1 MIIGVPKEIKAYENR
16 VGLTPAS
23 AQALVQAGHTLWIET
38 AAGMG
43 SGFSDEAY
51 TAVGAEIVADAAK
64 AWSAEMVM
72 KVKEPL
78 AAEYGYFRDDLL
90 LFTYL
95 HLAAEAE
102 LTKALVEAGTTGI
115 AYETVQLANGRL
127 PLLQPMSEV
136 AGRMS
141 VQVGAHFL
149 EKTQGGKGILLG
161 GVPGTERAHVV
172 IIGGGISG
180 THAAKMAV
188 GLGAQVTILDINTE
202 RLRQLDDLFNG
213 RVNTAMSNSYNIA
226 HYVAQADLLI
236 GAVLIPGASA
246 PKLVSEEMV
255 KTMGAGSVIVDI
267 AIDQGGCIETVDR
280 VTYHDN
286 PVYEKHG
293 VLHYSVGNM
302 PGAVARTSTIALT
315 NTTLP
320 YALKLAKQGIEAIKD
335 DPSLALGVNTYNGR
349 VVHEGVASSLG
360 YEPLSIEAVAYP
372 ETATA

>member
-23 AQALVQAGHTLWIET
+23 AQALVQAGHTVQLET
-38 AAGMG
+38 SAGVG
-43 SGFSDEAY
+43 SGFADADY
-51 TAVGAEIVADAAK
+51 TAVGVEIVADAPT
-64 AWSAEMVM
+64 AWAAEMVI

-78 AAEYGYFRDDLL
+78 ADEYGYFRDDLL
-90 LFTYL
+90 LYTYL
-95 HLAAEAE
+95 HLAAEPE
-102 LTKALVEAGTTGI
+102 LTKALVAAGTTGI
-115 AYETVQLANGRL
+115 AYETVQMANGRL

-161 GVPGTERAHVV
+161 GVPGTERANVV

-188 GLGAQVTILDINTE
+188 GLGANVTILDINTE
-202 RLRQLDDLFNG
+202 RLRQLDDIFGGLI
-213 RVNTAMSNSYNIA
+213 NTAMSNSYNIA
-226 HYVAQADLLI
+226 HYVSQADLLI

-246 PKLVSEEMV
+246 PKLVTEDMV

-302 PGAVARTSTIALT
+302 PGAVARTSTIALN

-320 YALKLAKQGIEAIKD
+320 YALKLAKDGIAAIKN

-349 VVHEGVASSLG
+349 VVHAGVASSLG
-360 YEPLSIEAVAYP
+360 YDALPVA
-372 ETATA
+372 EVA

>member
-1 MIIGVPKEIKAYENR
+1 MIIGTPKEIKTHENR

-23 AQALVQAGHTLWIET
+23 ADALVNAGHTVWIEKG
-38 AAGMG
+38 AGMG
-43 SGFSDEAY
+43 SGFADAEYA
-51 TAVGAEIVADAAK
+51 AVGAELVDSAEK
-64 AWSAEMVM
+64 AWSAEMVI

-78 AAEYGYFRDDLL
+78 ASEYGYFRDDLL
-90 LFTYL
+90 LYTYL
-95 HLAAEAE
+95 HLAAEPE
-102 LTKALVEAGTTGI
+102 LTKALVDNGTTGI
-115 AYETVQLANGRL
+115 AYETVQLASGRL

-161 GVPGTERAHVV
+161 GVPGTEKANVV

-180 THAAKMAV
+180 THAAQMAV
-188 GLGAQVTILDINTE
+188 GLGAYVTILDINTE
-202 RLRQLDDLFNG
+202 RLRQLDELFEG
-213 RVNTAMSNSYNIA
+213 RVNTLMSNSYNISQQ
-226 HYVAQADLLI
+226 VAKADLLI

-246 PKLVSEEMV
+246 PKLVKEAMV
-255 KTMGAGSVIVDI
+255 KQMSAGSVIVDI

-302 PGAVARTSTIALT
+302 PGAVARTSTIAL
-315 NTTLP
+315 NNVTLP
-320 YALKLAKQGIEAIKD
+320 YALKLAKSGIAAIEND
-335 DPSLALGVNTYNGR
+335 SALALGVNTYKGR

-360 YEPLSIEAVAYP
+360 YDAMPLAEVVA
-372 ETATA
+372 